1 MQIVAQILF
10 LIALVFGIAFFV
22 RNIKRMLRNIKLGKT
37 IDRSDHSSERWSK
50 TLRIAFGQSKMVKKP
65 VSGFLHVIVYLG
77 FIIINIEVLEI
88 IIDGLFGTHRILS
101 FMGSLKQMKN
111 MQTASEWDK
120 YHERIDKSYKTIE
133 ANKRAKLLLSAK
145 RAAQGA
151 RGVVIA
157 QGSTLMEQ
165 NSVVANLEDTVFW
178 INKGAEMT
186 VREIDLRLASKL
198 QAAAWNTST
207 SLLTNLGS
215 AYGVSQMKV

>member
-1 MQIVAQILF
+1 VINMTTQEKILEAKKLLEQYAPKGEF
-10 LIALVFGIAFFV
+10 LAYINRDEA
-22 RNIKRMLRNIKLGKT
+22 
-37 IDRSDHSSERWSK
+37 K
-50 TLRIAFGQSKMVKKP
+50 TLKELGG
-65 VSGFLHVIVYLG
+65 SG
-77 FIIINIEVLEI
+77 IIIEETGIPSFNPFAVIGAVMAA
-88 IIDGLFGTHRILS
+88 TSVLS

-111 MQTASEWDK
+111 MQTAAEWDK

-133 ANKRAKLLLSAK
+133 ANKRARLLLSAK

-151 RGVVIA
+151 RGVQIGT
-157 QGSTLMEQ
+157 GSTLMEQ

-215 AYGVSQMKV
+215 AYGTSQMKVS